1 MLLTVDGGSRRIRDE
16 EERERERMERRRL
29 QEEKAEEKEK
39 VRAGEAIKVCTYV
52 QSINSVCSEK
62 TVLQPTCIEAQLAL
76 LPLGRLVVPT
86 Q

>member
-1 MLLTVDGGSRRIRDE
+1 MCVLCLFGCCSHSLLLTVDGGSRRIRDE

-52 QSINSVCSEK
+52 CAVHKFC
-62 TVLQPTCIEAQLAL
+62 V
-76 LPLGRLVVPT
+76 
-86 Q
+86 